1 MVKHRAELAVQMK
14 EMVVP
19 SIAAVKRRK
28 EFKQRK
34 FEKRP
39 KYEQSTW
46 GMMLA
51 HPRFKDPHDRKG
63 GQLFRR
69 RFRVPFPVYLEILRM
84 TRVKATGFL
93 KGETPLEFSQH
104 LWR

>member
-1 MVKHRAELAVQMK
+1 MMVKHRAELAVQMK

-39 KYEQSTW
+39 KCEQSTC
-46 GMMLA
+46 GMMVA
-51 HPRFKDPHDRKG
+51 HPRFKDPHDRKDLG
-63 GQLFRR
+63 DVLEYHFRCTWKY
-69 RFRVPFPVYLEILRM
+69 FV
-84 TRVKATGFL
+84 
-93 KGETPLEFSQH
+93 
-104 LWR
+104 